1 MLRFDL
7 PQVFSNVIR
16 WEAFLVTS
24 LSILTLIFSPWIMII
39 LVTQGLL
46 EGFWGHEKCPTYVLW
61 RKIFVA
67 NGWQGRPE
75 NAGPRMFAAKILFL
89 ASSAGLALYLAGN
102 TLWTIPVMML
112 TVFSSLE
119 WAFSFCAACWVYGI
133 WYRRFPSGGQQ

>member
-7 PQVFSNVIR
+7 PQVPANVIR
-16 WEAFLVTS
+16 CEAFVVTS
-24 LSILTLIFSPWIMII
+24 LSVLALFISPWIMII

-46 EGFWGHEKCPTYVLW
+46 EGFWGHMKCPSHVFW

-67 NGWQGRPE
+67 NGWQGRME
-75 NAGPRMFAAKILFL
+75 NAGPKMFAAKILFL
-89 ASSAGLALYLAGN
+89 AASVALGLYLAGS
-102 TLWTIPVMML
+102 TLWTVPVIVL

-133 WYRRFPSGGQQ
+133 WYQRFPSGG